1 MFLKGQNDEGIMKDD
16 QGVVVGKMKDKASFK
31 DWIEKIFTDPS
42 AHSSKKNSRFSPT
55 SSINLDTRNSQ
66 NQWETHVGEI
76 ESYFQLLASSDLD
89 EDNNHDQ
96 DSNSPTESDM
106 PEEYTDSNL
115 VILKYPLFFLFFFF
129 AICGYNC
136 NYFYLFFKKKFLS

>member
-1 MFLKGQNDEGIMKDD
+1 MFLKGQNDEGIMEDD
-16 QGVVVGKMKDKASFK
+16 QGVVVGKGKDKASFK

-55 SSINLDTRNSQ
+55 SSINSDTRNSQ

-89 EDNNHDQ
+89 EDNNNDQ
-96 DSNSPTESDM
+96 DNHSPTEPDI

-115 VILKYPLFFLFFFF
+115 VILKYHFFFFFF

-136 NYFYLFFKKKFLS
+136 NYFFFFLKFLS

>member
-1 MFLKGQNDEGIMKDD
+1 MFLKGQNDEGIMEDD
-16 QGVVVGKMKDKASFK
+16 QGVVVGKVKDKTSIK

-55 SSINLDTRNSQ
+55 SSMDLDTRNSQ

-76 ESYFQLLASSDLD
+76 ESYFQLLGSSDLD

-96 DSNSPTESDM
+96 DNSSPTESDM
-106 PEEYTDSNL
+106 PEYIDTDSNL
-115 VILKYPLFFLFFFF
+115 VILKYLFFLQYVAMIATIF
-129 AICGYNC
+129 IS
-136 NYFYLFFKKKFLS
+136 KK

>member
-1 MFLKGQNDEGIMKDD
+1 MFLKGQNDEGIMEDD
-16 QGVVVGKMKDKASFK
+16 QGVVVGKVKDKTSIK

-55 SSINLDTRNSQ
+55 SSMDLDTRNSQ

-76 ESYFQLLASSDLD
+76 ENYFQLLVSSDLD
-89 EDNNHDQ
+89 EDNNHDL
-96 DSNSPTESDM
+96 DNNSPTESDM
-106 PEEYTDSNL
+106 PEYTDSNL
-115 VILKYPLFFLFFFF
+115 VILKYLFFFFFCLFNF

-136 NYFYLFFKKKFLS
+136 NYFYLYKKIK